1 MAATAST
8 AATQLSRR
16 HLKPWMVTAGGA
28 PLGLLGGSRD
38 EHHGPGMHGLWSGK
52 ANAAEPLTALANR
65 QMGRQPLKGG
75 EAGTSENLTCRA
87 FG

>member
-38 EHHGPGMHGLWSGK
+38 EHHGPGMHGVLSGEGERRRTSYSIGK
-52 ANAAEPLTALANR
+52 QAN
-65 QMGRQPLKGG
+65 
-75 EAGTSENLTCRA
+75 GTSTPQ
-87 FG
+87 GG